1 MLFPSYFC
9 MFFMKI
15 KHLEKMLVN
24 IYNSIIRS
32 KDSMSNM
39 SLPIISVN
47 VFDLI
52 FVSYVLQC

>member
-1 MLFPSYFC
+1 MSL
-9 MFFMKI
+9 MKI